1 MKAVFSSLLLL
12 LLASVAFAQSPGGVS
27 SSLRWW
33 LKADAGVLNPS
44 LAAAVD
50 GDAVA
55 SWTDQSA
62 IGNNA
67 TQGTGGN
74 RPIFR
79 TNIINGYPVL
89 RFSTNQFVDAGAT
102 PGITNSFYFFIVLK
116 QSSFTAGGTAD
127 GSGTYIIDRTSAT
140 NQLTSFKMVNTNK
153 YFLQKRNDNNSGL
166 GGPVSTAAATTSAF
180 AIVDF
185 YRNAGTEY
193 GQFLNGVAN
202 GTSGDDAGTLTGPTL
217 RVGRHTSTSNGG
229 LDGDLAEMAV
239 YNANIAST
247 DRAKIESYLAIKY
260 GITLDQTSGTNYVS
274 SAGTVIYPALTSHD
288 AYDNDI
294 AGIGRDNASG
304 LNHATSKS
312 QNSLSIMTVSS
323 PSSLDD
329 GDFLMWGHNSPTIWN
344 SNNTP
349 AGYANRLNRVWRA
362 AETNDVGT
370 VSVSFDLSTLGIDTS
385 DPSKFAL
392 LIDSDGNFTDATA
405 HTIGRSIVGSVVSFT
420 LAAINNN
427 DYFTLATDKVPGPGG
442 VAGAVVWL
450 RADMNVYVDAGTTLA
465 TSGQTV
471 QQWHNQGAATYN
483 IAQNTAGNRPTFVT
497 NVFNSNPILRFTSG
511 GATHTFLDFGAM
523 GIASSSDLN
532 FIAVVRPSS
541 VANAGAVGDGAGG
554 YILDRNS
561 GSASGNPLAGFKLVT
576 PGNFGYQKRNDS
588 GGGLGGVSTTSSA
601 SLTAP
606 QIVGYY
612 RDYGVRYGIYF
623 NGNQEATTGSD
634 TDGSMT
640 LPNLR
645 IGAHYDGDKGYN
657 GDFAEFVF
665 YNSDL
670 TATQRNLINS
680 YLAIKY
686 GITLDQ
692 SSLTN
697 YAASDGT
704 TVYPTTT
711 THSTYRFDIAGIG
724 RDDVSKLNQTASRSV
739 NTGSVVTVQNP
750 SGLTDLE
757 FLLWGSNNGSMASPN
772 LIDVDGAV
780 IQRRLSRVWK
790 IAETGD
796 VGMVNITFDLS
807 AVPGSKSQSD
817 LRMLIDRDGDG
828 FSDNDVAPLTGTLA
842 GSNFTVT
849 GVNLQHNDFI
859 TVGSTSLATPLPVQL
874 VAFNANYQS
883 QVVKLTWKTESELDN
898 DYFAVER
905 SSDGENFEML
915 GTTKG
920 AGTVSHASD
929 YSFTDVS
936 PLGGKSYYRLRQVD
950 FDGAY
955 SFSPIRR
962 IEINNQLAGVTISP
976 NPSEGGEFD
985 IHTSSEF
992 AGPLAVDVVSS
1003 TGVVVFR
1010 KQVMSLEGS
1019 SSLHINPDNRL
1030 ATGVYIIR
1038 LTDNSSISVQKL
1050 VVR

>member
-1 MKAVFSSLLLL
+1 MRAIFSFLLLL
-12 LLASVAFAQSPGGVS
+12 LLAFVAEAQSPGGVS

-44 LAAAVD
+44 LSAAAD

-55 SWTDQSA
+55 RWNDQSA
-62 IGNNA
+62 VGNNA

-89 RFSTNQFVDAGAT
+89 RFSTNQFVDAGAA
-102 PGITNSFYFFIVLK
+102 PGITGSFYFFIVLK
-116 QSSFTAGGTAD
+116 QSSFTAGGTSD

-140 NQLTSFKMVNTNK
+140 NELTSFKMVNTNK
-153 YFLQKRNDNNSGL
+153 YFLQKRNNNGSGL
-166 GGPVSTAAATTSAF
+166 GGPVSTASATTSAF

-185 YRNAGTEY
+185 YRNSGTEY
-193 GQFLNGVAN
+193 GLFLNGVTN
-202 GTSGDDAGTLTGPTL
+202 GTSGDDGGTLTGPTL
-217 RVGRHTSTSNGG
+217 RVGRHTSTTNGG
-229 LDGDLAEMAV
+229 LNGDLAEMVV
-239 YNANIAST
+239 YNANISST

-260 GITLDQTSGTNYVS
+260 GITLDQTTGTNYVS

-304 LNHATSKS
+304 LNHATSRS
-312 QNSLSIMTVSS
+312 QNNLSIMTVSS

-329 GDFLMWGHNSPTIWN
+329 GDFLIWGHNSPVIWN

-349 AGYANRLNRVWRA
+349 AGYANRLTRVWRA

-392 LIDSDGNFTDATA
+392 LIDSDGNFSDATA
-405 HTIGRSIVGSVVSFT
+405 HTTGRSIVGSVVSFT
-420 LAAINNN
+420 LASINNN

-450 RADMNVYVDAGTTLA
+450 RADMNAYVDAGSTLA
-465 TSGQTV
+465 TNGQTV
-471 QQWHNQGAATYN
+471 QQWHNQGTATYN
-483 IAQNTAGNRPTFVT
+483 VTQNTAGNRPTFVT
-497 NVFNSNPILRFTSG
+497 NVFNSNPVLRFTSG
-511 GATHTFLDFGAM
+511 GATHKFLDFGAM
-523 GIASSSDLN
+523 GVASSSDLN
-532 FIAVVRPSS
+532 FIAVLRPSS
-541 VANAGAVGDGAGG
+541 VANAGSVSDGAGG
-554 YILDRNS
+554 YIIDRNS
-561 GSASGNPLAGFKLVT
+561 GSPSGNPLAGFKLVT

-588 GGGLGGVSTTSSA
+588 GGGLGGISTTSSA

-606 QIVGYY
+606 QLVGYY
-612 RDYGVRYGIYF
+612 RDYGVRYGMYY
-623 NGNQEATTGSD
+623 NGNQEAATGSD

-670 TATQRNLINS
+670 NATQRNLINS

-697 YAASDGT
+697 YTASDGT
-704 TVYPTTT
+704 VVYPTTT

-724 RDDVSKLNQTASRSV
+724 RDDVSKLNQTQSRSV
-739 NTGSVVTVQNP
+739 NTGSVVTIQNP
-750 SGLTDLE
+750 TNLTDLE
-757 FLLWGSNNGSMASPN
+757 FLVWGSNNGSMTSPN
-772 LIDVDGAV
+772 TVDVDGAL
-780 IQRRLSRVWK
+780 ILRRLSRVWK
-790 IAETGD
+790 MAETGD
-796 VGMVNITFDLS
+796 VGAVDITFDLS

-828 FSDNDVAPLTGTLA
+828 FSDNDVAPLTGTLV
-842 GSNFTVT
+842 GSNFTVS

-859 TVGSTSLATPLPVQL
+859 TVGTTSFTTPLPVQL
-874 VAFNANYQS
+874 VAFEANYQS
-883 QVVKLTWKTESELDN
+883 QVVRLNWRTESELNN
-898 DYFAVER
+898 DYFVVER
-905 SSDGENFEML
+905 SSDGENFESL

-920 AGTVSHASD
+920 AGTVSFSSQ

-936 PLGGKSYYRLRQVD
+936 PVGGRSYYRLRQVD

-955 SFSPIRR
+955 SFSPIRK
-962 IEINNQLAGVTISP
+962 IEIDDQLTGVSISP
-976 NPSEGGEFD
+976 NPSDGGQFSIYRQGDSVE
-985 IHTSSEF
+985 
-992 AGPLAVDVVSS
+992 PLAIEVVSS

-1010 KQVMSLEGS
+1010 QLLPPQEKQIGLEIS
-1019 SSLHINPDNRL
+1019 PDSRL
-1030 ATGVYIIR
+1030 ATGVYIVR
-1038 LTDNSSISVQKL
+1038 LIGNSSISVQKL